1 MFFILTCLI
10 AEVSTL
16 WTVKVIDIDRKCVL
30 ESASQHEHLAPG
42 ADMALHALYQKI
54 QKYGT

>member
-1 MFFILTCLI
+1 MSDSRSIGLYWH
-10 AEVSTL
+10 